1 MRIYPISFEQ
11 MKKKGTLFNNSYNS
25 SPVSALLLLNPQI
38 KIDSLHLKPV
48 FIIYLI
54 LKYYDKKS

>member
-1 MRIYPISFEQ
+1 MNDKSMRIYPISFEQ
-11 MKKKGTLFNNSYNS
+11 MKKKNGT
-25 SPVSALLLLNPQI
+25 LLLNPQI

-54 LKYYDKKS
+54 VK

>member
-11 MKKKGTLFNNSYNS
+11 MKKTVLCLTIATI
-25 SPVSALLLLNPQI
+25 PHLLLLNPQI

>member
-1 MRIYPISFEQ
+1 
-11 MKKKGTLFNNSYNS
+11 MKKTVLCLTIATI
-25 SPVSALLLLNPQI
+25 PHLLLLNPQI

-48 FIIYLI
+48 FIIYVI